1 MLSIWR
7 NPGDVTD
14 IQGFGYNREFTSKD
28 IENASY
34 LRITNVTLSYTL
46 PRKFIDDIELLQG
59 LKFFVQGTN
68 LYTWTNFSGFDP
80 EDANNIAQYEYPTPR
95 TITFGVDVNF

>member
-7 NPGDVTD
+7 TPGQVTD

-28 IENASY
+28 IEDASY
-34 LRITNVTLSYTL
+34 TRLTNVTLAYRL
-46 PRKFIDDIELLQG
+46 PQKHLDKINFIDGVRLYLQG
-59 LKFFVQGTN
+59 QN

-80 EDANNIAQYEYPTPR
+80 EDSNNIAGYEYPTPR
-95 TITFGVDVNF
+95 TITFGVDLNF